1 MLFLFT
7 QTSIFGVLLVRRL
20 SQWKTQRHSF
30 ERRIRVSN
38 INGLDEISTAESN
51 IILQNFW
58 GENGL
63 LTESLAS
70 FLIILIVSS
79 LIYLCSRL
87 LTQKSP
93 TSKEKT
99 SMYACGEK
107 VFSKRLLVNVTL
119 YKYLIFFVIIDSP
132 ALILAFA
139 ALALE
144 MISPFILLIYLGII
158 LAADLLLLGGY

>member
-1 MLFLFT
+1 M
-7 QTSIFGVLLVRRL
+7 I
-20 SQWKTQRHSF
+20 
-30 ERRIRVSN
+30 E
-38 INGLDEISTAESN
+38 
-51 IILQNFW
+51 
-58 GENGL
+58 
-63 LTESLAS
+63 ESLVA

-79 LIYLCSRL
+79 LIYLCSRFL
-87 LTQKSP
+87 AQKTPASE
-93 TSKEKT
+93 EKS

>member
-1 MLFLFT
+1 M
-7 QTSIFGVLLVRRL
+7 
-20 SQWKTQRHSF
+20 
-30 ERRIRVSN
+30 
-38 INGLDEISTAESN
+38 
-51 IILQNFW
+51 II
-58 GENGL
+58 
-63 LTESLAS
+63 ESLAA
-70 FLIILIVSS
+70 FLIILIISS

-93 TSKEKT
+93 ASEEKN
-99 SMYACGEK
+99 SMYACGER

>member
-1 MLFLFT
+1 
-7 QTSIFGVLLVRRL
+7 LV
-20 SQWKTQRHSF
+20 
-30 ERRIRVSN
+30 V
-38 INGLDEISTAESN
+38 
-51 IILQNFW
+51 
-58 GENGL
+58 
-63 LTESLAS
+63 ESLFA
-70 FLIILIVSS
+70 FLIILIVSL
-79 LIYLCSRL
+79 LIYLFSQL
-87 LTQKSP
+87 LTQKTPASE
-93 TSKEKT
+93 EKS

-144 MISPFILLIYLGII
+144 MINPFSLLIYLAII